1 MIGKLK
7 VFTIG
12 ADWFYEE
19 MVAQEIDAKPVDWV
33 PPAEVPD
40 DIAGILSS
48 LKG

>member
-1 MIGKLK
+1 LIGRLR
-7 VFTIG
+7 VFNIG

-19 MVAQEIDAKPVDWV
+19 MKAQEIDIRPVEWV

-40 DIAGILSS
+40 DIAGILAS